1 MITAEN
7 MVRVGVV
14 SDVNTTAKTARVI
27 FPDSSDLVSGWLYVI
42 QRPGGTV
49 EGSGS
54 HAHSYDG
61 GTTGY
66 GGWHTHTMNNNW
78 MPAVKDRVLCLMMC
92 GSETDG
98 YILGAIP

>member
-14 SDVNTTAKTARVI
+14 SAVNSSKKTARVT
-27 FPDSSDLVSGWLYVI
+27 FPESNNLVSGWLFVLQHPVSTSYS
-42 QRPGGTV
+42 GGHT
-49 EGSGS
+49 
-54 HAHSYDG
+54 HSCPD
-61 GTTGY
+61 GTTGSA
-66 GGWHTHTMNNNW
+66 GSHSHSVSSWFPSVN
-78 MPAVKDRVLCLMMC
+78 DRVLCLLQC

>member
-14 SDVNTTAKTARVI
+14 SDINANAKTARVI
-27 FPDSSDLVSGWLYVI
+27 FPDSGNLVSGWLYVL
-42 QRPGGTV
+42 QFPGITMNSAG
-49 EGSGS
+49 G
-54 HAHSYDG
+54 HNHSYSE
-61 GTTGY
+61 GTTGW
-66 GGWHTHTMNNNW
+66 GGGHTHTLTGW